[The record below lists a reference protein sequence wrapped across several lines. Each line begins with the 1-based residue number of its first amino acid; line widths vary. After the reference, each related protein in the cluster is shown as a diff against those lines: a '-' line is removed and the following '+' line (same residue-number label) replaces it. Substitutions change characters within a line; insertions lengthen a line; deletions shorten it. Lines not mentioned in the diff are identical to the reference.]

1 MLTDTKTTGPTNFN
15 LFIFSQ
21 VLRKIQFIHVIFN
34 LLFSLFLR
42 PIMTLL
48 LSTVMFCMST
58 VFLRTCQNHLNL
70 LSRISAEMGEASSLY
85 LKTRFLILSMLVCHN
100 IQRIHVSPTVILR
113 AASDFFVGHLEKSFW

>member
-34 LLFSLFLR
+34 LLFSHFLR
-42 PIMTLL
+42 LIMTLL

-58 VFLRTCQNHLNL
+58 VFLRTCQNHLYL
-70 LSRISAEMGEASSLY
+70 LLRISAEWVKPVVFLSKHDSQSYLCWFVTTSNLTFTSLLLSSYAL
-85 LKTRFLILSMLVCHN
+85 
-100 IQRIHVSPTVILR
+100 QVI
-113 AASDFFVGHLEKSFW
+113 FFAGHLEKSF